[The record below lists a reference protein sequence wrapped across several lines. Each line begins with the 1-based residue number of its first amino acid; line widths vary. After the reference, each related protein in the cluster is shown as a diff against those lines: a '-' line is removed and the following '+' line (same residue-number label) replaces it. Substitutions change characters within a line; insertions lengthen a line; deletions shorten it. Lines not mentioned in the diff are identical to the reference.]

1 MSLAPIRK
9 SKNLSL
15 GTVAAR
21 MGVTRSGVQQIEKAE
36 NPLVSTLTRYAE
48 AIGEEPLVIINA
60 VINLSKKS
68 IHNA

>member
-9 SKNLSL
+9 NKNLSL
-15 GTVAAR
+15 AVVASR

-48 AIGEEPLVIINA
+48 AIGEDPLTIINT
-60 VINLSKKS
+60 VINSSKKS
-68 IHNA
+68 VQNA

>member
-9 SKNLSL
+9 KKNLSL
-15 GTVAAR
+15 GVVASR

-36 NPLVSTLTRYAE
+36 NPLLSTLTRYAE

-60 VINLSKKS
+60 VINSSNKS
-68 IHNA
+68 IQSA